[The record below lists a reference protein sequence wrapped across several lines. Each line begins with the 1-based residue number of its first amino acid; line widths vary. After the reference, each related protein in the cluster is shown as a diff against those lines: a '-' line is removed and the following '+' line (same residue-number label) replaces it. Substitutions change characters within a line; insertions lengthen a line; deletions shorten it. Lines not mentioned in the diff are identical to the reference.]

1 MEKIQAVYGPDF
13 SGKMTADNATL
24 SVGVDEGT
32 FLPYDL
38 LLGGLSACFYA
49 TYLSIAEKMQLPFDR
64 FEITVTG
71 EKREETPQTL
81 KYVKLDVVITG
92 ADLECEKKYRRAID
106 LAGRYCSVYQTIGCV
121 ADMQTRLAVE
131 G

>member
-38 LLGGLSACFYA
+38 LLGGLSALF
-49 TYLSIAEKMQLPFDR
+49 LRDLPVDR
-64 FEITVTG
+64 
-71 EKREETPQTL
+71 RE
-81 KYVKLDVVITG
+81 D
-92 ADLECEKKYRRAID
+92 A
-106 LAGRYCSVYQTIGCV
+106 V
-121 ADMQTRLAVE
+121 AV
-131 G
+131 